1 MRVLC
6 IRYVPDEYQA
16 MGVVKDCTG
25 KQNMNG
31 LKDNWKN
38 KFKSK
43 IKAASIHLLLSLLIF
58 AVFSYF
64 IVFEW
69 YPAVLFSAEGGLT
82 GIKLMAAIQL
92 VLGPGL
98 TLIIFNHNKAKK
110 EIVFDLSI
118 IAMLQISALIWGGLQ
133 VYSQRP
139 VALVMWEGVFFTVS
153 EDYYKKQGVALKE
166 IAIYSN
172 EKPLLIY
179 AETDHSV
186 EQLREIQRLNEQKIP
201 PYAQVHLYKS
211 VKDSIN
217 TMLSHQVSN
226 IFLMGLGNEYI
237 AESNQHV
244 FPGKTKH
251 KKLLIYLDSKANLI
265 AIKSIQ

>member
-6 IRYVPDEYQA
+6 ICYVPDEYQA
-16 MGVVKDCTG
+16 MGVVKNCTG
-25 KQNMNG
+25 KQNMND
-31 LKDNWKN
+31 LKDNWKD

-43 IKAASIHLLLSLLIF
+43 VKATSIHLLLSLLVF
-58 AVFSYF
+58 AVISYF

-69 YPAVLFSAEGGLT
+69 YPGVLFSAEGGLT
-82 GIKLMAAIQL
+82 GVKLMAAIQL

-98 TLIIFNHNKAKK
+98 TFIVFNHNKAKK

-118 IAMLQISALIWGGLQ
+118 IVMLQISALIWGGLQ

-139 VALVMWEGVFFTVS
+139 VALVIWEGVFYTVT
-153 EDYYKKQGVALKE
+153 EDYYKKQDIVLKD
-166 IAIYSN
+166 ITSYSN
-172 EKPLLIY
+172 EKPLIIY

-186 EQLREIQRLNEQKIP
+186 EQLKEIQRLNGQKIP
-201 PYAQVHLYKS
+201 PYAQVHLYKP
-211 VKDSIN
+211 VKDSIK
-217 TMLSHQVSN
+217 TMLSHQLSN
-226 IFLMGLGNEYI
+226 IYLMGLGNEYI

-244 FPGKTKH
+244 FTGKAKH
-251 KKLLIYLDSKANLI
+251 GKLLIYLDSKANLI